1 MLEENNENNEN
12 NENEIG
18 SIDDL
23 RNVEFDSGETDEGN
37 EEVSTES
44 DAFEPNYSYKV
55 KDEEFEF
62 DDRVKSIIK
71 TKEDEDYFRD
81 IYTRADGIN
90 TYKQKISDYESKV
103 NELTDGVNELSN
115 GFHRIKEL
123 RDNDNIQELMHTLGI
138 KEESIVNYALEL
150 AKQQALPQEE
160 RERINKVQTF
170 ERENRELKTRLNSLE
185 TQFQTTAQQSE
196 AQRDFQELTNVVS
209 ENSNLAKAMESKGLN
224 LQSEIINTGMSEFG
238 RRGQDISIQDAFNIV
253 KQKYGW
259 LEEVN
264 IPKIDRKESLPVI
277 KGTSSAHISD
287 EITSI
292 EQLQKLYDS
301 KFN

>member
-1 MLEENNENNEN
+1 
-12 NENEIG
+12 
-18 SIDDL
+18 
-23 RNVEFDSGETDEGN
+23 
-37 EEVSTES
+37 
-44 DAFEPNYSYKV
+44 
-55 KDEEFEF
+55 
-62 DDRVKSIIK
+62 
-71 TKEDEDYFRD
+71 
-81 IYTRADGIN
+81 
-90 TYKQKISDYESKV
+90 
-103 NELTDGVNELSN
+103 
-115 GFHRIKEL
+115 
-123 RDNDNIQELMHTLGI
+123 MHTLGI